1 MKQAKHLLAI
11 EARLGLFLA
20 VIYINMKAMA
30 PGDCYY
36 GFTWTDKVEHFLA
49 FSVLA
54 LLVDFSYPGHP
65 FGVVKTALLLLYG
78 AGIEVAQ
85 LFVPFRDCSL
95 ADFIADVLGIVLYVF
110 SLPLLKHIPILKYR
124 WKE

>member
-1 MKQAKHLLAI
+1 VKQAGHLLAI

-20 VIYINMKAMA
+20 FIYINSKVMA
-30 PGDCYY
+30 PADCYY
-36 GFTWTDKVEHFLA
+36 GVTWTDKVEHFLA

-54 LLVDFSYPGHP
+54 LLVDFSFPGKP
-65 FGVVKTALLLLYG
+65 FGILKTALLLLYG

-95 ADFIADVLGIVLYVF
+95 ADFIADVLGIGLYVF
-110 SLPLLKHIPILKYR
+110 SMPLIKHIPVLKYR
-124 WKE
+124 WDA